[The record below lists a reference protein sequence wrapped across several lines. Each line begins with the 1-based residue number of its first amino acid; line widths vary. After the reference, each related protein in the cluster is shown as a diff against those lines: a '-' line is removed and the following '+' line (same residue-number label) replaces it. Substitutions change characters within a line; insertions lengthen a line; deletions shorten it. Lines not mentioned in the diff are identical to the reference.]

1 MIFWVLALTKTVFK
15 KTFFLILFIVLL
27 GNEAFCA
34 VKKSKKKT
42 KNTEQQTESQ
52 QEQKNQ
58 ENDEYIDINNDEVID
73 NQAIK
78 LPVQKRTF
86 FYKIDEQIVKEVEN
100 GSPES
105 LKNAMQLIKKS
116 YEEYEENEK
125 VLISIAVQI
134 MKIVWP
140 SQKISWEQPEINIEN
155 PYIGAINS
163 AKQGIFDSSTG
174 DVDFLSTILP
184 ALVLLSPVVTQT
196 NELNNSYNSVFE
208 SCQNSIQKAM
218 QFNQNS
224 VLAHY
229 LMGVLFQKQGNYEE
243 ALPYLKFAYDSSSKT
258 EEILLSYCD
267 VLYKSGN
274 LELAQKIAQEF
285 DSQDLNIQVLK
296 QKAYIAFELKDY
308 DNAELLVA
316 RVLQQN
322 PNDLDFLLFR
332 AKILVEKNDYIR
344 AVSLLD
350 VYARQNDTSLDYLIL
365 RSRIQ
370 LDWSKN
376 TTAATETIEKAL
388 QLYPDDIQVLMIAAK
403 ISSLTDSPVAGKYAD
418 QLTEKVLLKDPD
430 NIEAMIYSLNA
441 LIQRENWNE
450 SYKICQKII
459 GMNDYPVEIVG
470 KFVQICL
477 RLGKNEEAFNFAK
490 TQLTKYPD
498 DEIVLQA
505 YVFAYSKVGNRDA
518 VIKYIDSLM
527 VQATQKMKSYLFYV
541 RSFLQVSEDKTL
553 ADLRSSLSM
562 NPRNSNSLF
571 RLYEIYYDRQDYR
584 KAQYYLRQVVAIN
597 PNNNSLK
604 KLNEALTKMVP

>member
-1 MIFWVLALTKTVFK
+1 MTKNVLK
-15 KTFFLILFIVLL
+15 KLFFLILMIVLL
-27 GNEAFCA
+27 GSEVFCA
-34 VKKSKKKT
+34 SKKTKKKSKK
-42 KNTEQQTESQ
+42 TEQNAEVQ
-52 QEQKNQ
+52 QEQ
-58 ENDEYIDINNDEVID
+58 ENKENIELINEEIIDGQTV
-73 NQAIK
+73 K
-78 LPVQKRTF
+78 LPAQKRTF

-116 YEEYEENEK
+116 SEEYEENEK

-140 SQKISWEQPEINIEN
+140 SQKITWEQPVTDIEN

-163 AKQGIFDSSTG
+163 AKQGVFDSSTG

-184 ALVLLSPVVTQT
+184 ALVLLSPVIAQSKEINNT
-196 NELNNSYNSVFE
+196 NQEILENCRNA
-208 SCQNSIQKAM
+208 IQKAM
-218 QFNQNS
+218 ELNQNS

-229 LMGVLFQKQGNYEE
+229 LMGVLLQKQEKYNE
-243 ALPYLKFAYDSSSKT
+243 ALAFLKFAYDSSPKT
-258 EEILLSYCD
+258 EEILLCYSNL
-267 VLYKSGN
+267 LYKTGN
-274 LELAQKIAQEF
+274 LESAQKIADELDPQN
-285 DSQDLNIQVLK
+285 LNIQVLK

-308 DNAELLVA
+308 DSAELLVA

-365 RSRIQ
+365 RARIQ

-388 QLYPDDIQVLMIAAK
+388 QLYPEETQVLMIAAK
-403 ISSLTDSPVAGKYAD
+403 ISSITDSPVAGKYAD
-418 QLTEKVLLKDPD
+418 QLTEKVLQKEPD
-430 NIEAMIYSLNA
+430 NIEAMVYSLNA
-441 LIQRENWNE
+441 LIQRENWND
-450 SYKICQKII
+450 SYKICCKII
-459 GMNDYPVEIVG
+459 ETEKYPVEIVG

-477 RLGKNEEAFNFAK
+477 RLGKNNEAFDFAK
-490 TQLTKYPD
+490 SQLVKYPD
-498 DEIVLQA
+498 DETVLQA

-518 VIKYIDSLM
+518 VIKYIDSLLA
-527 VQATQKMKSYLFYV
+527 QANQKMKSYLFYV
-541 RSFLQVSEDKTL
+541 RSFLQVSEEKSL

-562 NPRNSNSLF
+562 NPRNSDSLF
-571 RLYEIYYDRQDYR
+571 RLYEIYFEKQDYR

>member
-1 MIFWVLALTKTVFK
+1 M
-15 KTFFLILFIVLL
+15 IVLL
-27 GNEAFCA
+27 GSEVFCA
-34 VKKSKKKT
+34 SKKTKKKSKK
-42 KNTEQQTESQ
+42 TEQKTEVQ
-52 QEQKNQ
+52 QEQ
-58 ENDEYIDINNDEVID
+58 ENKENIELINEEIIDG
-73 NQAIK
+73 QAVK
-78 LPVQKRTF
+78 LPAQKRTF

-116 YEEYEENEK
+116 SEEYEENEK

-140 SQKISWEQPEINIEN
+140 SQKITWEQPVTDIEN

-163 AKQGIFDSSTG
+163 AKQGVFDSSTG

-184 ALVLLSPVVTQT
+184 ALVLLSPVIAQSKEINNT
-196 NELNNSYNSVFE
+196 NQEILENCRNA
-208 SCQNSIQKAM
+208 IQKAM
-218 QFNQNS
+218 ELNQNS

-229 LMGVLFQKQGNYEE
+229 LMGVLLQKQEKYNE
-243 ALPYLKFAYDSSSKT
+243 ALAFLKFAYDSSPKT
-258 EEILLSYCD
+258 EEILLCYSNL
-267 VLYKSGN
+267 LYKTGN
-274 LELAQKIAQEF
+274 LESAQKIADELDPQN
-285 DSQDLNIQVLK
+285 LNIQVLK

-308 DNAELLVA
+308 DSAELLVA

-332 AKILVEKNDYIR
+332 AKILVEKKDYIR

-365 RSRIQ
+365 RARIQ

-388 QLYPDDIQVLMIAAK
+388 QLYPEETQVLMIAAK
-403 ISSLTDSPVAGKYAD
+403 ISSITDSPVAGKYAD
-418 QLTEKVLLKDPD
+418 QLTEKVLQKEPN
-430 NIEAMIYSLNA
+430 NIEAMVYSLNA
-441 LIQRENWNE
+441 LIQRENWND
-450 SYKICQKII
+450 SYKICCKII
-459 GMNDYPVEIVG
+459 ETEKYPVEIVG

-477 RLGKNEEAFNFAK
+477 RLGKNNEAFDFAK
-490 TQLTKYPD
+490 SQLAKYPD
-498 DEIVLQA
+498 DETVLQA

-518 VIKYIDSLM
+518 VIKYIDSLLA
-527 VQATQKMKSYLFYV
+527 QANQKMKSFLFYV
-541 RSFLQVSEDKTL
+541 RSFLQVSEEKSL

-562 NPRNSNSLF
+562 NPRNSDSLF
-571 RLYEIYYDRQDYR
+571 RLYEIYFEKQDYR

>member
-1 MIFWVLALTKTVFK
+1 M
-15 KTFFLILFIVLL
+15 IVLL
-27 GNEAFCA
+27 GSEVFCA
-34 VKKSKKKT
+34 SKKTKKKSKK
-42 KNTEQQTESQ
+42 TEQNAEVQ
-52 QEQKNQ
+52 QEQ
-58 ENDEYIDINNDEVID
+58 ENKENIDLINEEIID
-73 NQAIK
+73 GQAVK
-78 LPVQKRTF
+78 LPAQKRTF

-116 YEEYEENEK
+116 SEEYEENEK

-140 SQKISWEQPEINIEN
+140 SQKITWEQPVTDIEN

-163 AKQGIFDSSTG
+163 AKQGVFDSSTG

-184 ALVLLSPVVTQT
+184 ALVLLSPVIAQSKEINNT
-196 NELNNSYNSVFE
+196 NQEILENCRNA
-208 SCQNSIQKAM
+208 IQKAM
-218 QFNQNS
+218 EVNQNS

-229 LMGVLFQKQGNYEE
+229 LMGVLLQKQEKYNE
-243 ALPYLKFAYDSSSKT
+243 ALAFLKFAYDSSPKT
-258 EEILLSYCD
+258 EEILLCYSNL
-267 VLYKSGN
+267 LYKTGN
-274 LELAQKIAQEF
+274 LESAQKIADELDPQN
-285 DSQDLNIQVLK
+285 LNIQVLK

-308 DNAELLVA
+308 DSAELLVA

-365 RSRIQ
+365 RARIQ

-388 QLYPDDIQVLMIAAK
+388 QLYPEETQVLMIAAK
-403 ISSLTDSPVAGKYAD
+403 ISSITDSPVAGKYAD
-418 QLTEKVLLKDPD
+418 QLTEKVLQKEPD
-430 NIEAMIYSLNA
+430 NIEAMVYSLNA
-441 LIQRENWNE
+441 LIQRENWND
-450 SYKICQKII
+450 SYKICCKII
-459 GMNDYPVEIVG
+459 ETEKYPVEIVG

-477 RLGKNEEAFNFAK
+477 RLGKNNEAFDFAK
-490 TQLTKYPD
+490 SQLAKYPD
-498 DEIVLQA
+498 DETVLQS

-518 VIKYIDSLM
+518 VIKYIDSLLT
-527 VQATQKMKSYLFYV
+527 QANQKMKSYLFYV
-541 RSFLQVSEDKTL
+541 RSFLQVSEEKSL

-562 NPRNSNSLF
+562 NPRNSDSLF
-571 RLYEIYYDRQDYR
+571 RLYEIYFEKQDYR

>member
-1 MIFWVLALTKTVFK
+1 M
-15 KTFFLILFIVLL
+15 IVLL
-27 GNEAFCA
+27 GNEVFCA
-34 VKKSKKKT
+34 SKKTKKKSKK
-42 KNTEQQTESQ
+42 TEQNVEVQ
-52 QEQKNQ
+52 QEQ
-58 ENDEYIDINNDEVID
+58 ENKENIELINEEIIDGQTV
-73 NQAIK
+73 K
-78 LPVQKRTF
+78 LPAQKRTF

-116 YEEYEENEK
+116 SEEYEENEK

-140 SQKISWEQPEINIEN
+140 SQKITWEQPVTDIEN

-163 AKQGIFDSSTG
+163 AKQGVFDSSTG

-184 ALVLLSPVVTQT
+184 ALVLLSPVIAQSKEINNT
-196 NELNNSYNSVFE
+196 NQEILENCRNA
-208 SCQNSIQKAM
+208 IQKAM
-218 QFNQNS
+218 ELNQNS

-229 LMGVLFQKQGNYEE
+229 LMGVLLQKQEKYNE
-243 ALPYLKFAYDSSSKT
+243 ALAFLKFAYDSSPKT
-258 EEILLSYCD
+258 EEILLCYSNL
-267 VLYKSGN
+267 LYKTGN
-274 LELAQKIAQEF
+274 LESAQKIADELDPQN
-285 DSQDLNIQVLK
+285 LNIQVLK

-308 DNAELLVA
+308 DSAELLVA

-332 AKILVEKNDYIR
+332 AKILVEKKDYIR

-365 RSRIQ
+365 RARIQ

-388 QLYPDDIQVLMIAAK
+388 QLYPEETQVLMIAAK
-403 ISSLTDSPVAGKYAD
+403 ISSITDSPVAGKYAD
-418 QLTEKVLLKDPD
+418 QLTEKVLQKEPD
-430 NIEAMIYSLNA
+430 NIEAMVYSLNA
-441 LIQRENWNE
+441 LIQRENWND
-450 SYKICQKII
+450 SYKICCKII
-459 GMNDYPVEIVG
+459 ETEKYPVEIVG

-477 RLGKNEEAFNFAK
+477 RLGKNNEAFDFAK
-490 TQLTKYPD
+490 SQLAKYPD
-498 DEIVLQA
+498 DETVLQA

-518 VIKYIDSLM
+518 VIKYIDSLLA
-527 VQATQKMKSYLFYV
+527 QANQKMKSYLFYV
-541 RSFLQVSEDKTL
+541 RSFLQVSEEKSL

-562 NPRNSNSLF
+562 NPRNSDSLF
-571 RLYEIYYDRQDYR
+571 RLYEIYFEKQDYR

>member
-1 MIFWVLALTKTVFK
+1 MLALTKTVFK

-140 SQKISWEQPEINIEN
+140 SQKISWKQPETNIEN

-196 NELNNSYNSVFE
+196 NELKNSYNSVFE

-418 QLTEKVLLKDPD
+418 QLTEKVLQKDPD

-459 GMNDYPVEIVG
+459 SMNNYPVEIVG

-562 NPRNSNSLF
+562 NPRNSDSLF
-571 RLYEIYYDRQDYR
+571 RLYEIYCDRQDYR

>member
-1 MIFWVLALTKTVFK
+1 M
-15 KTFFLILFIVLL
+15 IVLL
-27 GNEAFCA
+27 GSEVFCA
-34 VKKSKKKT
+34 SKKTKKKSKK
-42 KNTEQQTESQ
+42 TEQNAEVQ
-52 QEQKNQ
+52 QEQ
-58 ENDEYIDINNDEVID
+58 ENKENIELINEEIIDG
-73 NQAIK
+73 QAVK
-78 LPVQKRTF
+78 LPAQKRTF

-116 YEEYEENEK
+116 SEEYEENEK

-140 SQKISWEQPEINIEN
+140 SQKITWEQPVTDIEN

-163 AKQGIFDSSTG
+163 AKQGVFDSSTG

-184 ALVLLSPVVTQT
+184 ALVLLSPVIAQSKEINNT
-196 NELNNSYNSVFE
+196 NQEILENCRNA
-208 SCQNSIQKAM
+208 IQKAM
-218 QFNQNS
+218 ELNQNS

-229 LMGVLFQKQGNYEE
+229 LMGVLLQKQEKYNE
-243 ALPYLKFAYDSSSKT
+243 ALTFLKFAYDSSSKT
-258 EEILLSYCD
+258 EEILLCYSNL
-267 VLYKSGN
+267 LYKTGN
-274 LELAQKIAQEF
+274 LESAQKIADELDPQN
-285 DSQDLNIQVLK
+285 LNIQVLK

-308 DNAELLVA
+308 DSAELLVA

-332 AKILVEKNDYIR
+332 AKILVEKKDYIR

-365 RSRIQ
+365 RARIQ

-388 QLYPDDIQVLMIAAK
+388 QLYPEEIQVLMIAAK
-403 ISSLTDSPVAGKYAD
+403 ISSITDSPVAGKYAD
-418 QLTEKVLLKDPD
+418 QLTEKVLQKEPD
-430 NIEAMIYSLNA
+430 NIEAMVYSLNA
-441 LIQRENWNE
+441 LIQRENWND
-450 SYKICQKII
+450 SYKICCKII
-459 GMNDYPVEIVG
+459 ETEKYPVEIVG

-477 RLGKNEEAFNFAK
+477 RLGKNNEAFDFAK
-490 TQLTKYPD
+490 SQLVKYPD
-498 DEIVLQA
+498 DETVLQA

-518 VIKYIDSLM
+518 VIKYIDSLLA
-527 VQATQKMKSYLFYV
+527 QANQKMKSYLFYV
-541 RSFLQVSEDKTL
+541 RSFLQVSEEKSL

-562 NPRNSNSLF
+562 NPRNSDSLF
-571 RLYEIYYDRQDYR
+571 RLYEIYFEKQDYR

>member
-1 MIFWVLALTKTVFK
+1 M
-15 KTFFLILFIVLL
+15 IVLL
-27 GNEAFCA
+27 GNEVFCA
-34 VKKSKKKT
+34 SKKTKKKSKK
-42 KNTEQQTESQ
+42 TEQKTEVQ
-52 QEQKNQ
+52 QEQ
-58 ENDEYIDINNDEVID
+58 ENKENIDLINEEIID
-73 NQAIK
+73 GQAVK
-78 LPVQKRTF
+78 LPAQKRTF

-116 YEEYEENEK
+116 SEEYEENEK

-140 SQKISWEQPEINIEN
+140 SQKITWEQPVTDIEN

-163 AKQGIFDSSTG
+163 AKQGVFDSSTG

-184 ALVLLSPVVTQT
+184 ALVLLSPVIAQSKEINNT
-196 NELNNSYNSVFE
+196 NQEILENCRNA
-208 SCQNSIQKAM
+208 IQKAM
-218 QFNQNS
+218 EVNQNS

-229 LMGVLFQKQGNYEE
+229 LMGVLLQKQEKYNE
-243 ALPYLKFAYDSSSKT
+243 ALTFLKFAYDSSSKT
-258 EEILLSYCD
+258 EEILLCYSNL
-267 VLYKSGN
+267 LYKTGN
-274 LELAQKIAQEF
+274 LESAQKIADELDPQN
-285 DSQDLNIQVLK
+285 LNIQVLK

-308 DNAELLVA
+308 DSAELLVA

-365 RSRIQ
+365 RARIQ

-388 QLYPDDIQVLMIAAK
+388 QLYPEETQVLMIAAK
-403 ISSLTDSPVAGKYAD
+403 ISSITDSPVAGKYAD
-418 QLTEKVLLKDPD
+418 QLTEKVLQKEPD
-430 NIEAMIYSLNA
+430 NIEAMVYSLNA
-441 LIQRENWNE
+441 LIQRENWND
-450 SYKICQKII
+450 SYKICCKII
-459 GMNDYPVEIVG
+459 ETEKYPVEIVG

-477 RLGKNEEAFNFAK
+477 RLGKNNEAFDFAK
-490 TQLTKYPD
+490 SQLVKYPD
-498 DEIVLQA
+498 DETVLQA

-518 VIKYIDSLM
+518 VIKYIDSLLA
-527 VQATQKMKSYLFYV
+527 QANQKMKSYLFYV
-541 RSFLQVSEDKTL
+541 RSFLQVSEEKSL

-562 NPRNSNSLF
+562 NPRNSDSLF
-571 RLYEIYYDRQDYR
+571 RLYEIYFEKQDYR

>member
-1 MIFWVLALTKTVFK
+1 M
-15 KTFFLILFIVLL
+15 IVLL
-27 GNEAFCA
+27 GSEVFCA
-34 VKKSKKKT
+34 SKKTKKKSKK
-42 KNTEQQTESQ
+42 TEQKTEVQ
-52 QEQKNQ
+52 QEQ
-58 ENDEYIDINNDEVID
+58 ENKENIELINEEIIDG
-73 NQAIK
+73 QAVK
-78 LPVQKRTF
+78 LPAQKRTF

-116 YEEYEENEK
+116 SEEYEENEK

-140 SQKISWEQPEINIEN
+140 SQKITWEQPVTDIEN

-163 AKQGIFDSSTG
+163 AKQGVFDSSTG

-184 ALVLLSPVVTQT
+184 ALVLLSPVIAQSKEINNT
-196 NELNNSYNSVFE
+196 NQEILENCRNA
-208 SCQNSIQKAM
+208 IQKAM
-218 QFNQNS
+218 ELNQNS

-229 LMGVLFQKQGNYEE
+229 LMGVLLQKQEKYNE
-243 ALPYLKFAYDSSSKT
+243 ALAFLKFAYDSSSKT
-258 EEILLSYCD
+258 EEILLCYSNL
-267 VLYKSGN
+267 LYKTGN
-274 LELAQKIAQEF
+274 LESAQKIADELDPQN
-285 DSQDLNIQVLK
+285 LNIQVLK

-308 DNAELLVA
+308 DSAELLVA

-332 AKILVEKNDYIR
+332 AKILVEKKDYIR

-350 VYARQNDTSLDYLIL
+350 VYARQNDKSLDYLIL
-365 RSRIQ
+365 RAKIQ

-388 QLYPDDIQVLMIAAK
+388 QLYPEETQVLMIAAK
-403 ISSLTDSPVAGKYAD
+403 ISSITDSPVAGKYAD
-418 QLTEKVLLKDPD
+418 QLTEKVLQKEPD
-430 NIEAMIYSLNA
+430 NIEAMVYSLNA
-441 LIQRENWNE
+441 LIQRENWND
-450 SYKICQKII
+450 SYKICCKII
-459 GMNDYPVEIVG
+459 ETEKYPVEIVG

-477 RLGKNEEAFNFAK
+477 RLGKNNEAFDFAK
-490 TQLTKYPD
+490 SQLVKYPD
-498 DEIVLQA
+498 DETVLQA

-518 VIKYIDSLM
+518 VIKYIDSLLA
-527 VQATQKMKSYLFYV
+527 QANQKMKSYLFYV
-541 RSFLQVSEDKTL
+541 RSFLQVSEEKSL

-562 NPRNSNSLF
+562 NPRNSDSLF
-571 RLYEIYYDRQDYR
+571 RLYEIYFEKQDYR

>member
-1 MIFWVLALTKTVFK
+1 M
-15 KTFFLILFIVLL
+15 IVLL
-27 GNEAFCA
+27 GSEVFCA
-34 VKKSKKKT
+34 SKKTKKKSKK
-42 KNTEQQTESQ
+42 TEQKTEVQ
-52 QEQKNQ
+52 QEQ
-58 ENDEYIDINNDEVID
+58 ENKENIDLINEEIID
-73 NQAIK
+73 GQAVK
-78 LPVQKRTF
+78 LPAQKRTF

-116 YEEYEENEK
+116 SEDYEENEK

-134 MKIVWP
+134 IKIVWP
-140 SQKISWEQPEINIEN
+140 SQKITWEQPVTDIEN

-163 AKQGIFDSSTG
+163 AKQGVFDSSTG

-184 ALVLLSPVVTQT
+184 ALVLLSPVIAQSKEINNT
-196 NELNNSYNSVFE
+196 NQEILENCRNA
-208 SCQNSIQKAM
+208 IQKAM
-218 QFNQNS
+218 ELNQNS

-229 LMGVLFQKQGNYEE
+229 LMGVLLQKQEKYNE
-243 ALPYLKFAYDSSSKT
+243 ALAFLKFAYDSSSKT
-258 EEILLSYCD
+258 EEILLCYSNL
-267 VLYKSGN
+267 LYKTGN
-274 LELAQKIAQEF
+274 LESAQKIADELDPQN
-285 DSQDLNIQVLK
+285 LNIQVLK

-308 DNAELLVA
+308 DSAELLVA

-332 AKILVEKNDYIR
+332 AKILVEKKDYIR

-365 RSRIQ
+365 RARIQ

-388 QLYPDDIQVLMIAAK
+388 QLYPEETQVLMIAAK
-403 ISSLTDSPVAGKYAD
+403 ISSITDSPVAGKYAD
-418 QLTEKVLLKDPD
+418 QLTEKVLQKEPD
-430 NIEAMIYSLNA
+430 NIEAMVYSLNA
-441 LIQRENWNE
+441 LIQRENWND
-450 SYKICQKII
+450 SYKICCKII
-459 GMNDYPVEIVG
+459 ETEKYPVEIVG

-477 RLGKNEEAFNFAK
+477 RLGKNNEAFDFAK
-490 TQLTKYPD
+490 SQLVKYPD
-498 DEIVLQA
+498 DETVLQA

-518 VIKYIDSLM
+518 VIKYIDSLLA
-527 VQATQKMKSYLFYV
+527 QANQKMKSYLFYV
-541 RSFLQVSEDKTL
+541 RSFLQVSEEKSL

-562 NPRNSNSLF
+562 NPRNSDSLF
-571 RLYEIYYDRQDYR
+571 RLYEIYFEKQDYR

>member
-1 MIFWVLALTKTVFK
+1 M
-15 KTFFLILFIVLL
+15 IVLL
-27 GNEAFCA
+27 GNEVFCA
-34 VKKSKKKT
+34 SKKTKKKSKK
-42 KNTEQQTESQ
+42 TEQNAEVQ
-52 QEQKNQ
+52 QEQ
-58 ENDEYIDINNDEVID
+58 ENKENIELINEEIIDG
-73 NQAIK
+73 QAVK
-78 LPVQKRTF
+78 LPAQKRTF

-116 YEEYEENEK
+116 SEEYEENEK

-140 SQKISWEQPEINIEN
+140 SQKITWEQPVTDIEN

-163 AKQGIFDSSTG
+163 AKQGVFDSSTG

-184 ALVLLSPVVTQT
+184 ALVLLSPVIAQSKEINNT
-196 NELNNSYNSVFE
+196 NQEILENCRNA
-208 SCQNSIQKAM
+208 IQKAM
-218 QFNQNS
+218 ELNQNS

-229 LMGVLFQKQGNYEE
+229 LMGVLLQKQEKYNE
-243 ALPYLKFAYDSSSKT
+243 ALAFLKFAYDSSPKT
-258 EEILLSYCD
+258 EEILLCYSNL
-267 VLYKSGN
+267 LYKTGN
-274 LELAQKIAQEF
+274 LESAQKIADELDPQN
-285 DSQDLNIQVLK
+285 LNIQVLK

-308 DNAELLVA
+308 DSAELLVA

-365 RSRIQ
+365 RARIQ

-388 QLYPDDIQVLMIAAK
+388 QLYPEETQVLMIAAK
-403 ISSLTDSPVAGKYAD
+403 ISSITDSPVAGKYAD
-418 QLTEKVLLKDPD
+418 QLTEKVLQKEPD
-430 NIEAMIYSLNA
+430 NIEAMVYSLNA
-441 LIQRENWNE
+441 LIQRENWND
-450 SYKICQKII
+450 SYKICCKII
-459 GMNDYPVEIVG
+459 ETEKYPVEIVG

-477 RLGKNEEAFNFAK
+477 RLGKNNEAFDFAK
-490 TQLTKYPD
+490 SQLVKYPD
-498 DEIVLQA
+498 DETVLQA

-518 VIKYIDSLM
+518 VIKYIDSLLA
-527 VQATQKMKSYLFYV
+527 QANQKMKSYLFYV
-541 RSFLQVSEDKTL
+541 RSFLQVSEEKSL

-562 NPRNSNSLF
+562 NPRNSDSLF
-571 RLYEIYYDRQDYR
+571 RLYEIYFEKQDYR

>member
-1 MIFWVLALTKTVFK
+1 M
-15 KTFFLILFIVLL
+15 IVLL
-27 GNEAFCA
+27 GSEVFCA
-34 VKKSKKKT
+34 SKKTKKKSKK
-42 KNTEQQTESQ
+42 TEQKTEVQ
-52 QEQKNQ
+52 QEQ
-58 ENDEYIDINNDEVID
+58 ENKENIELINEEIIDG
-73 NQAIK
+73 QAVK
-78 LPVQKRTF
+78 LPAQKRTF

-116 YEEYEENEK
+116 SEEYEENEK

-140 SQKISWEQPEINIEN
+140 SQKITWEQPVTDIEN

-163 AKQGIFDSSTG
+163 AKQGVFDSSTG

-184 ALVLLSPVVTQT
+184 ALVLLSPVIAQSKEINNT
-196 NELNNSYNSVFE
+196 NQEILENCRNA
-208 SCQNSIQKAM
+208 IQKAM
-218 QFNQNS
+218 EVNQNS

-229 LMGVLFQKQGNYEE
+229 LMGVLLQKQEKYNE
-243 ALPYLKFAYDSSSKT
+243 ALAFLKFAYDSSPKT
-258 EEILLSYCD
+258 EEILLCYSNL
-267 VLYKSGN
+267 LYKTGN
-274 LELAQKIAQEF
+274 LESAQKIADELDPQN
-285 DSQDLNIQVLK
+285 LNIQVLK

-308 DNAELLVA
+308 DSAELLVA

-365 RSRIQ
+365 RARIQ

-388 QLYPDDIQVLMIAAK
+388 QLYPEETQVLMIAAK
-403 ISSLTDSPVAGKYAD
+403 ISSITDSPVAGKYAD
-418 QLTEKVLLKDPD
+418 QLTEKVLQKEPD
-430 NIEAMIYSLNA
+430 NIEAMVYSLNA
-441 LIQRENWNE
+441 LIQRENWND
-450 SYKICQKII
+450 SYKICCKII
-459 GMNDYPVEIVG
+459 ETEKYPVEIVG

-477 RLGKNEEAFNFAK
+477 RLGKNNEAFDFAK
-490 TQLTKYPD
+490 SQLVKYPD
-498 DEIVLQA
+498 DETVLQA

-518 VIKYIDSLM
+518 VIKYIDSLLA
-527 VQATQKMKSYLFYV
+527 QANQKMKSYLFYV
-541 RSFLQVSEDKTL
+541 RSFLQVSEEKSL

-562 NPRNSNSLF
+562 NPRNSDSLF
-571 RLYEIYYDRQDYR
+571 RLYEIYFEKQDYR

>member
-1 MIFWVLALTKTVFK
+1 M
-15 KTFFLILFIVLL
+15 IVLL
-27 GNEAFCA
+27 GSEVFCA
-34 VKKSKKKT
+34 SKKTKKKSKK
-42 KNTEQQTESQ
+42 TEQNAEVQ
-52 QEQKNQ
+52 QEQ
-58 ENDEYIDINNDEVID
+58 ENKENIDLINEEIID
-73 NQAIK
+73 GQAVK
-78 LPVQKRTF
+78 LPAQKRTF

-116 YEEYEENEK
+116 SEDYEENEK

-140 SQKISWEQPEINIEN
+140 SQKITWEQPVTDIEN

-163 AKQGIFDSSTG
+163 AKQGVFDSSTG

-184 ALVLLSPVVTQT
+184 ALVLLSPVIAQSKEINNT
-196 NELNNSYNSVFE
+196 NQEILENCRNA
-208 SCQNSIQKAM
+208 IQKAM
-218 QFNQNS
+218 ELNQNS

-229 LMGVLFQKQGNYEE
+229 LMGVLLQKQEKYNE
-243 ALPYLKFAYDSSSKT
+243 ALTFLKFAYDSSSKT
-258 EEILLSYCD
+258 EEILLCYSNL
-267 VLYKSGN
+267 LYKTGN
-274 LELAQKIAQEF
+274 LESAQKIADELDPQN
-285 DSQDLNIQVLK
+285 LNIQVLK

-308 DNAELLVA
+308 DSAELLVA

-365 RSRIQ
+365 RARIQ

-388 QLYPDDIQVLMIAAK
+388 QLYPEETQVLMIAAK
-403 ISSLTDSPVAGKYAD
+403 ISSITDSPVAGKYAD
-418 QLTEKVLLKDPD
+418 QLTEKVLQKEPD
-430 NIEAMIYSLNA
+430 NIEAMVYSLNA
-441 LIQRENWNE
+441 LIQRENWND
-450 SYKICQKII
+450 SYKICCKII
-459 GMNDYPVEIVG
+459 ETEKYPVEIVG

-477 RLGKNEEAFNFAK
+477 RLGKNNEAFDFAK
-490 TQLTKYPD
+490 SQLVKYPD
-498 DEIVLQA
+498 DETVLQA

-518 VIKYIDSLM
+518 VIKYIDSLLA
-527 VQATQKMKSYLFYV
+527 QANQKMKSYLFYV
-541 RSFLQVSEDKTL
+541 RSFLQVSEEKSL

-562 NPRNSNSLF
+562 NPRNSDSLF
-571 RLYEIYYDRQDYR
+571 RLYEIYFEKQDYR

>member
-1 MIFWVLALTKTVFK
+1 MLALTKTVFK

-42 KNTEQQTESQ
+42 KNTEQQTEAQ

-58 ENDEYIDINNDEVID
+58 ENDEYIYINNDEVID

-140 SQKISWEQPEINIEN
+140 SQKISWEQPETNIEN

-196 NELNNSYNSVFE
+196 NELKNSYNSVFE

-418 QLTEKVLLKDPD
+418 QLTEKVLQKDPD

-459 GMNDYPVEIVG
+459 GMNNYPVEIVG

-562 NPRNSNSLF
+562 NPRNSDSLF

-604 KLNEALTKMVP
+604 KVNEALTKMVP

>member
-1 MIFWVLALTKTVFK
+1 M
-15 KTFFLILFIVLL
+15 IVLL
-27 GNEAFCA
+27 GSEVFCA
-34 VKKSKKKT
+34 SKKTKKKSKK
-42 KNTEQQTESQ
+42 TEQKTEVQ
-52 QEQKNQ
+52 QEQ
-58 ENDEYIDINNDEVID
+58 ENKENIELINEEIIDGQTV
-73 NQAIK
+73 K
-78 LPVQKRTF
+78 LPAQKRTF

-116 YEEYEENEK
+116 SEEYEENEK

-140 SQKISWEQPEINIEN
+140 SQKITWEQPVTDIEN

-163 AKQGIFDSSTG
+163 AKQGVFDSSTG

-184 ALVLLSPVVTQT
+184 ALVLLSPVIAQSKEINNT
-196 NELNNSYNSVFE
+196 NQEILENCRNA
-208 SCQNSIQKAM
+208 IQKAM
-218 QFNQNS
+218 ELNQNS

-229 LMGVLFQKQGNYEE
+229 LMGVLLQKQEKYNE
-243 ALPYLKFAYDSSSKT
+243 ALAFLKFAYDSSPKT
-258 EEILLSYCD
+258 EEILLCYSNL
-267 VLYKSGN
+267 LYKTGN
-274 LELAQKIAQEF
+274 LESAQKIADELDPQN
-285 DSQDLNIQVLK
+285 LNIQVLK

-308 DNAELLVA
+308 DSAELLVA

-365 RSRIQ
+365 RARIQ

-388 QLYPDDIQVLMIAAK
+388 QLYPEETQVLMIAAK
-403 ISSLTDSPVAGKYAD
+403 ISSITDSPVAGKYAD
-418 QLTEKVLLKDPD
+418 QLTEKVLQKEPD
-430 NIEAMIYSLNA
+430 NIEAMVYSLNA
-441 LIQRENWNE
+441 LIQRENWND
-450 SYKICQKII
+450 SYKICCKII
-459 GMNDYPVEIVG
+459 ETEKYPVEIVG

-477 RLGKNEEAFNFAK
+477 RLGKNNEAFDFAK
-490 TQLTKYPD
+490 SQLVKYPD
-498 DEIVLQA
+498 DETVLQA

-518 VIKYIDSLM
+518 VIKYIDSLLA
-527 VQATQKMKSYLFYV
+527 QANQKMKSYLFYV
-541 RSFLQVSEDKTL
+541 RSFLQVSEEKSL

-562 NPRNSNSLF
+562 NPRNSDSLF
-571 RLYEIYYDRQDYR
+571 RLYEIYFEKQDYR

>member
-1 MIFWVLALTKTVFK
+1 M
-15 KTFFLILFIVLL
+15 IVLL
-27 GNEAFCA
+27 GNEVFCA
-34 VKKSKKKT
+34 SKKTKKKSKK
-42 KNTEQQTESQ
+42 TEQNAEVQ
-52 QEQKNQ
+52 QEQ
-58 ENDEYIDINNDEVID
+58 ENKENIDLINEEIID
-73 NQAIK
+73 GQAVK
-78 LPVQKRTF
+78 LPAQKRTF

-116 YEEYEENEK
+116 SEEYEENEK

-140 SQKISWEQPEINIEN
+140 SQKITWEQPVTDIEN

-163 AKQGIFDSSTG
+163 AKQGVFDSSTG

-184 ALVLLSPVVTQT
+184 ALVLLSPVIAQSKEINNT
-196 NELNNSYNSVFE
+196 NQEILENCRNA
-208 SCQNSIQKAM
+208 IQKAM
-218 QFNQNS
+218 ELNQNS

-229 LMGVLFQKQGNYEE
+229 LMGVLLQKQEKYNE
-243 ALPYLKFAYDSSSKT
+243 ALAFLKFAYDSSPKT
-258 EEILLSYCD
+258 EEILLCYSNL
-267 VLYKSGN
+267 LYKTGN
-274 LELAQKIAQEF
+274 LESAQKIADELDPQN
-285 DSQDLNIQVLK
+285 LNIQVLK

-308 DNAELLVA
+308 DSAELLVA

-365 RSRIQ
+365 RARIQ

-388 QLYPDDIQVLMIAAK
+388 QLYPEETQVLMIAAK
-403 ISSLTDSPVAGKYAD
+403 ISSITDSPVAGKYAD
-418 QLTEKVLLKDPD
+418 QLTEKVLQKEPD
-430 NIEAMIYSLNA
+430 NIEAMVYSLNA
-441 LIQRENWNE
+441 LIQRENWND
-450 SYKICQKII
+450 SYKICCKII
-459 GMNDYPVEIVG
+459 ETEKYPVEIVG

-477 RLGKNEEAFNFAK
+477 RLGKNNEAFDFAK
-490 TQLTKYPD
+490 SQLVKYPD
-498 DEIVLQA
+498 DETVLQA

-518 VIKYIDSLM
+518 VIKYIDSLLA
-527 VQATQKMKSYLFYV
+527 QANQKMKSYLFYV
-541 RSFLQVSEDKTL
+541 RSFLQVSEEKSL

-562 NPRNSNSLF
+562 NPRNSDSLF
-571 RLYEIYYDRQDYR
+571 RLYEIYFEKQDYR

>member
-1 MIFWVLALTKTVFK
+1 M
-15 KTFFLILFIVLL
+15 IVLL
-27 GNEAFCA
+27 GNEVFCA
-34 VKKSKKKT
+34 SKKTKKKSKK
-42 KNTEQQTESQ
+42 TEQNAEVQ
-52 QEQKNQ
+52 QEQ
-58 ENDEYIDINNDEVID
+58 ENKENIELINEEIIDG
-73 NQAIK
+73 QAVK
-78 LPVQKRTF
+78 LPAQKRTF

-116 YEEYEENEK
+116 SEEYEENEK

-140 SQKISWEQPEINIEN
+140 SQKITWEQPVTDIEN

-163 AKQGIFDSSTG
+163 AKQGVFDSSTG

-184 ALVLLSPVVTQT
+184 ALVLLSPVIAQSKEINNT
-196 NELNNSYNSVFE
+196 NQEILENCRNA
-208 SCQNSIQKAM
+208 IQKAM
-218 QFNQNS
+218 EVNQNS

-229 LMGVLFQKQGNYEE
+229 LMGVLLQKQEKYNE
-243 ALPYLKFAYDSSSKT
+243 ALAFLKFAYDSSPKT
-258 EEILLSYCD
+258 EEILLCYSNL
-267 VLYKSGN
+267 LYKTGN
-274 LELAQKIAQEF
+274 LESAQKIADELDPQN
-285 DSQDLNIQVLK
+285 LNIQVLK

-308 DNAELLVA
+308 DSAELLVA

-365 RSRIQ
+365 RARIQ

-388 QLYPDDIQVLMIAAK
+388 QLYPEETQVLMIAAK
-403 ISSLTDSPVAGKYAD
+403 ISSITDSPVAGKYAD
-418 QLTEKVLLKDPD
+418 QLTEKVLQKEPD
-430 NIEAMIYSLNA
+430 NIEAMVYSLNA
-441 LIQRENWNE
+441 LIQRENWND
-450 SYKICQKII
+450 SYKICCKII
-459 GMNDYPVEIVG
+459 ETEKYPVEIVG

-477 RLGKNEEAFNFAK
+477 RLGKNNEAFDFAK
-490 TQLTKYPD
+490 SQLVKYPD
-498 DEIVLQA
+498 DETVLQA

-518 VIKYIDSLM
+518 VIKYIDSLLA
-527 VQATQKMKSYLFYV
+527 QANQKMKSYLFYV
-541 RSFLQVSEDKTL
+541 RSFLQVSEEKSL

-562 NPRNSNSLF
+562 NPRNSDSLF
-571 RLYEIYYDRQDYR
+571 RLYEIYFEKQDYR

>member
-1 MIFWVLALTKTVFK
+1 M
-15 KTFFLILFIVLL
+15 IVLL
-27 GNEAFCA
+27 GSEVFCA
-34 VKKSKKKT
+34 SKKTKKKSKK
-42 KNTEQQTESQ
+42 TEQKTEVQ
-52 QEQKNQ
+52 QEQ
-58 ENDEYIDINNDEVID
+58 ENKENIDLINEEIID
-73 NQAIK
+73 GQAVK
-78 LPVQKRTF
+78 LPAQKRTF

-116 YEEYEENEK
+116 SEDYEENEK

-140 SQKISWEQPEINIEN
+140 SQKITWEQPVTNIKN

-163 AKQGIFDSSTG
+163 AKQGVFDSSTG

-184 ALVLLSPVVTQT
+184 ALVLLSPVIAQSKEINNT
-196 NELNNSYNSVFE
+196 NQEILENCRNA
-208 SCQNSIQKAM
+208 IQKAM
-218 QFNQNS
+218 EVNQNS

-229 LMGVLFQKQGNYEE
+229 LMGVLLQKQEKYNE
-243 ALPYLKFAYDSSSKT
+243 ALAFLKFAYNSSPKT
-258 EEILLSYCD
+258 EEILLCYSNL
-267 VLYKSGN
+267 LYKTGN
-274 LELAQKIAQEF
+274 LESAQKIADELDPQN
-285 DSQDLNIQVLK
+285 LNIQVLK

-308 DNAELLVA
+308 DSAELLVA

-365 RSRIQ
+365 RARIQ

-388 QLYPDDIQVLMIAAK
+388 QLYPEETQVLMIAAK
-403 ISSLTDSPVAGKYAD
+403 ISSITDSPVAGKYAD
-418 QLTEKVLLKDPD
+418 QLTEKVLQKEPD
-430 NIEAMIYSLNA
+430 NIEAMVYSLNA
-441 LIQRENWNE
+441 LIQRENWND
-450 SYKICQKII
+450 SYKICCKII
-459 GMNDYPVEIVG
+459 ETEKYPVEIVG

-477 RLGKNEEAFNFAK
+477 RLGKNNEAFDFAK
-490 TQLTKYPD
+490 SQLVKYPD
-498 DEIVLQA
+498 DETVLQA

-518 VIKYIDSLM
+518 VIKYIDSLLA
-527 VQATQKMKSYLFYV
+527 QANQKMKSYLFYV
-541 RSFLQVSEDKTL
+541 RSFLQVSEEKSL

-562 NPRNSNSLF
+562 NPRNSDSLF
-571 RLYEIYYDRQDYR
+571 RLYEIYFEKQDYR

>member
-1 MIFWVLALTKTVFK
+1 M
-15 KTFFLILFIVLL
+15 IVLL
-27 GNEAFCA
+27 GSEVFCA
-34 VKKSKKKT
+34 SKKTKKKSKK
-42 KNTEQQTESQ
+42 TEQNAEVQ
-52 QEQKNQ
+52 QEQ
-58 ENDEYIDINNDEVID
+58 ENKENIDLINEEIID
-73 NQAIK
+73 GQAVK
-78 LPVQKRTF
+78 LPAQKRTF

-116 YEEYEENEK
+116 SEEYEENEK

-140 SQKISWEQPEINIEN
+140 SQKITWEQPVTDIEN

-163 AKQGIFDSSTG
+163 AKQGVFDSSTG

-184 ALVLLSPVVTQT
+184 ALVLLSPVIAQSKEINNT
-196 NELNNSYNSVFE
+196 NQEILENCWNA
-208 SCQNSIQKAM
+208 IQKAM
-218 QFNQNS
+218 ELNQNS

-229 LMGVLFQKQGNYEE
+229 LMGVLLQKQEKYNE
-243 ALPYLKFAYDSSSKT
+243 ALAFLKFAYDSSPKT
-258 EEILLSYCD
+258 EEILLCYSNL
-267 VLYKSGN
+267 LYKTGN
-274 LELAQKIAQEF
+274 LESAQKIADELDPQN
-285 DSQDLNIQVLK
+285 LNIQVLK

-308 DNAELLVA
+308 DSAELLVA

-365 RSRIQ
+365 RARIQ

-388 QLYPDDIQVLMIAAK
+388 QLYPEETQVLMIAAK
-403 ISSLTDSPVAGKYAD
+403 ISSITDSPVAGKYAD
-418 QLTEKVLLKDPD
+418 QLTEKVLQKEPD
-430 NIEAMIYSLNA
+430 NIEAMVYSLNA
-441 LIQRENWNE
+441 LIQRENWND
-450 SYKICQKII
+450 SYKICCKII
-459 GMNDYPVEIVG
+459 ETEKYPVEIVG

-477 RLGKNEEAFNFAK
+477 RLGKNNEAFDFAK
-490 TQLTKYPD
+490 SQLVKYPD
-498 DEIVLQA
+498 DETVLQA

-518 VIKYIDSLM
+518 VIKYIDSLLA
-527 VQATQKMKSYLFYV
+527 QANQKMKSYLFYV
-541 RSFLQVSEDKTL
+541 RSFLQVSEEKSL

-562 NPRNSNSLF
+562 NPRNSDSLF
-571 RLYEIYYDRQDYR
+571 RLYEIYFEKQDYR

>member
-1 MIFWVLALTKTVFK
+1 M
-15 KTFFLILFIVLL
+15 IVLL
-27 GNEAFCA
+27 GSEVFCA
-34 VKKSKKKT
+34 SKKTKKKSKK
-42 KNTEQQTESQ
+42 TEQKTEVQ
-52 QEQKNQ
+52 QEQ
-58 ENDEYIDINNDEVID
+58 ENKENIDLINEEIID
-73 NQAIK
+73 GQAVK
-78 LPVQKRTF
+78 LPAQKRTF

-116 YEEYEENEK
+116 SEDYEENEK

-140 SQKISWEQPEINIEN
+140 SQKITWEQPVTDIEN

-163 AKQGIFDSSTG
+163 AKQGVFDSSTG

-184 ALVLLSPVVTQT
+184 ALVLLSPVIAQSKEINNT
-196 NELNNSYNSVFE
+196 NQEILENCRNA
-208 SCQNSIQKAM
+208 IQKAM
-218 QFNQNS
+218 ELNQNS

-229 LMGVLFQKQGNYEE
+229 LMGVLLQKQEKYNE
-243 ALPYLKFAYDSSSKT
+243 ALTFLKFAYDSSSKT
-258 EEILLSYCD
+258 EEILLCYSNL
-267 VLYKSGN
+267 LYKTGN
-274 LELAQKIAQEF
+274 LESAQKIADELDPQN
-285 DSQDLNIQVLK
+285 LNIQVLK

-308 DNAELLVA
+308 DSAELLVA

-332 AKILVEKNDYIR
+332 AKILVEKKDYIR

-365 RSRIQ
+365 RARIQ

-388 QLYPDDIQVLMIAAK
+388 QLYPEETQVLMIAAK
-403 ISSLTDSPVAGKYAD
+403 ISSITDSPVAGKYAD
-418 QLTEKVLLKDPD
+418 QLTEKVLQKEPD
-430 NIEAMIYSLNA
+430 NIEAMVYSLNA
-441 LIQRENWNE
+441 LIQRENWND
-450 SYKICQKII
+450 SYKIGCKII
-459 GMNDYPVEIVG
+459 ETEKYPVEIVG

-477 RLGKNEEAFNFAK
+477 RLGKNNEAFDFAK
-490 TQLTKYPD
+490 SQLAKYPD
-498 DEIVLQA
+498 DETVLQA

-518 VIKYIDSLM
+518 VIKYIDSLLA
-527 VQATQKMKSYLFYV
+527 QANQKMKSYLFYV
-541 RSFLQVSEDKTL
+541 RSFLQVSEEKSL

-562 NPRNSNSLF
+562 NPRNSDSLF
-571 RLYEIYYDRQDYR
+571 RLYEIYFEKQDYR

>member
-1 MIFWVLALTKTVFK
+1 M
-15 KTFFLILFIVLL
+15 IVLL
-27 GNEAFCA
+27 GSEVFCA
-34 VKKSKKKT
+34 SKKTKKKSKK
-42 KNTEQQTESQ
+42 TEQKTEVQ
-52 QEQKNQ
+52 QEQ
-58 ENDEYIDINNDEVID
+58 ENKENIDLINEEIID
-73 NQAIK
+73 GQAVK
-78 LPVQKRTF
+78 LPAQKRTF

-116 YEEYEENEK
+116 SEEYEENEK

-140 SQKISWEQPEINIEN
+140 SQKITWEQPVTDIEN

-163 AKQGIFDSSTG
+163 AKQGVFDSSTG

-184 ALVLLSPVVTQT
+184 ALVLLSPVIAQSKEINNT
-196 NELNNSYNSVFE
+196 NQEILENCRNA
-208 SCQNSIQKAM
+208 IQKAM
-218 QFNQNS
+218 ELNQNS

-229 LMGVLFQKQGNYEE
+229 LMGVLLQKQEKYNE
-243 ALPYLKFAYDSSSKT
+243 ALAFLKFAYDSSSKT
-258 EEILLSYCD
+258 EEILLCYSNL
-267 VLYKSGN
+267 LYKTGN
-274 LELAQKIAQEF
+274 LESAQKIADELDPQN
-285 DSQDLNIQVLK
+285 LNIQVLK

-308 DNAELLVA
+308 DSAELLVA

-332 AKILVEKNDYIR
+332 AKILVEKKDYIR

-365 RSRIQ
+365 RARIQ

-388 QLYPDDIQVLMIAAK
+388 QLYPEETQVLMIAAK
-403 ISSLTDSPVAGKYAD
+403 ISSITDSPVAGKYAD
-418 QLTEKVLLKDPD
+418 QLTEKVLQKEPD
-430 NIEAMIYSLNA
+430 NIEAMVYSLNA
-441 LIQRENWNE
+441 LIQRENWND
-450 SYKICQKII
+450 SYKICCKII
-459 GMNDYPVEIVG
+459 ETEKYPVEIVG

-477 RLGKNEEAFNFAK
+477 RLGKNNEAFDFAK
-490 TQLTKYPD
+490 SQLVKYPD
-498 DEIVLQA
+498 DETVLQA

-518 VIKYIDSLM
+518 VIKYIDSLLA
-527 VQATQKMKSYLFYV
+527 QANQKMKSYLFYV
-541 RSFLQVSEDKTL
+541 RSFLQVSEEKSL

-562 NPRNSNSLF
+562 NPRNSDSLF
-571 RLYEIYYDRQDYR
+571 RLYEIYFEKQDYR

>member
-1 MIFWVLALTKTVFK
+1 M
-15 KTFFLILFIVLL
+15 IVLL
-27 GNEAFCA
+27 GSEVFCA
-34 VKKSKKKT
+34 SKKTKKKSKK
-42 KNTEQQTESQ
+42 TEQKTEVQ
-52 QEQKNQ
+52 QEQ
-58 ENDEYIDINNDEVID
+58 ENKENIELINEEIIDG
-73 NQAIK
+73 QAVK
-78 LPVQKRTF
+78 LPAQKRTF

-116 YEEYEENEK
+116 SEEYEENEK

-140 SQKISWEQPEINIEN
+140 SQKITLEQPVTDIEN

-163 AKQGIFDSSTG
+163 AKQGVFDSSTG

-184 ALVLLSPVVTQT
+184 ALVLLSPVIAQSKEINNT
-196 NELNNSYNSVFE
+196 NQEILENCRNA
-208 SCQNSIQKAM
+208 IQKAM
-218 QFNQNS
+218 ELNQNS

-229 LMGVLFQKQGNYEE
+229 LMGVLLQKQEKYNE
-243 ALPYLKFAYDSSSKT
+243 ALTFLKFAYDSSSKT
-258 EEILLSYCD
+258 EEILLCYSNL
-267 VLYKSGN
+267 LYKTGN
-274 LELAQKIAQEF
+274 LESAQKIADELDPQN
-285 DSQDLNIQVLK
+285 LNIQVLK

-308 DNAELLVA
+308 DSAELLVA

-365 RSRIQ
+365 RARIQ

-388 QLYPDDIQVLMIAAK
+388 QLYPEETQVLMIAAK
-403 ISSLTDSPVAGKYAD
+403 ISSITDSPVAGKYAD
-418 QLTEKVLLKDPD
+418 QLTEKVLQKEPD
-430 NIEAMIYSLNA
+430 NIEAMVYSLNA
-441 LIQRENWNE
+441 LIQRENWND
-450 SYKICQKII
+450 SYKICCKII
-459 GMNDYPVEIVG
+459 ETEKYPVEIVG

-477 RLGKNEEAFNFAK
+477 RLGKNNEAFDFAK
-490 TQLTKYPD
+490 SQLVKYPD
-498 DEIVLQA
+498 DETVLQA

-518 VIKYIDSLM
+518 VIKYIDSLLA
-527 VQATQKMKSYLFYV
+527 QANQKMKSYLFYV
-541 RSFLQVSEDKTL
+541 RSFLQVSEEKSL

-562 NPRNSNSLF
+562 NPRNSDSLF
-571 RLYEIYYDRQDYR
+571 RLYEIYFEKQDYR

>member
-1 MIFWVLALTKTVFK
+1 M
-15 KTFFLILFIVLL
+15 IVLL
-27 GNEAFCA
+27 GSEVFCA
-34 VKKSKKKT
+34 SKKTKKKSKK
-42 KNTEQQTESQ
+42 TEQKTEVQ
-52 QEQKNQ
+52 QEQ
-58 ENDEYIDINNDEVID
+58 ENKENIELINEEIIDGQVV
-73 NQAIK
+73 K
-78 LPVQKRTF
+78 LPAQKRTF

-116 YEEYEENEK
+116 SEEYEENEK

-140 SQKISWEQPEINIEN
+140 SQKITWEQPVTDIEN

-163 AKQGIFDSSTG
+163 AKQGVFDSSTG

-184 ALVLLSPVVTQT
+184 ALVLLSPVIAQSKEINNT
-196 NELNNSYNSVFE
+196 NQEILENCRNA
-208 SCQNSIQKAM
+208 IQKAM
-218 QFNQNS
+218 ELNQNS

-229 LMGVLFQKQGNYEE
+229 LMGVLLQKQEKYNE
-243 ALPYLKFAYDSSSKT
+243 ALAFLKFAYDSSSKT
-258 EEILLSYCD
+258 EEILLCYSNL
-267 VLYKSGN
+267 LYKTGN
-274 LELAQKIAQEF
+274 LESAQKIADELDPQN
-285 DSQDLNIQVLK
+285 LNIQVLK

-308 DNAELLVA
+308 DSAELLVA

-332 AKILVEKNDYIR
+332 AKILVEKKDYIR

-365 RSRIQ
+365 RARIQ

-388 QLYPDDIQVLMIAAK
+388 QLYPEETQVLMIAAK
-403 ISSLTDSPVAGKYAD
+403 ISSITDSPVAGKYAD
-418 QLTEKVLLKDPD
+418 QLTEKVLQKEPD
-430 NIEAMIYSLNA
+430 NIEAMVYSLNA
-441 LIQRENWNE
+441 LIQRENWND
-450 SYKICQKII
+450 SYKICCKII
-459 GMNDYPVEIVG
+459 ETEKYPVEIVG

-477 RLGKNEEAFNFAK
+477 RLGKNNEAFDFAK
-490 TQLTKYPD
+490 SQLVKYPD
-498 DEIVLQA
+498 DETVLQA

-518 VIKYIDSLM
+518 VIKYIDSLLA
-527 VQATQKMKSYLFYV
+527 QANQKMKSYLFYV
-541 RSFLQVSEDKTL
+541 RSFLQVSEEKSL

-562 NPRNSNSLF
+562 NPRNSDSLF
-571 RLYEIYYDRQDYR
+571 RLYEIYFEKQDYR

>member
-1 MIFWVLALTKTVFK
+1 M
-15 KTFFLILFIVLL
+15 IVLL
-27 GNEAFCA
+27 GSEVFCA
-34 VKKSKKKT
+34 SKKTKKKSKK
-42 KNTEQQTESQ
+42 TEQNAEVQ
-52 QEQKNQ
+52 QEQ
-58 ENDEYIDINNDEVID
+58 ENKENIELINEEIIDG
-73 NQAIK
+73 QAVK
-78 LPVQKRTF
+78 LPAQKRTF

-116 YEEYEENEK
+116 SEEYEENEK

-140 SQKISWEQPEINIEN
+140 SQKITWEQPVTDIEN

-163 AKQGIFDSSTG
+163 AKQGVFDSSTG

-184 ALVLLSPVVTQT
+184 ALVLLSPVIAQSKEINNT
-196 NELNNSYNSVFE
+196 NQEILENCRNA
-208 SCQNSIQKAM
+208 IQKAM
-218 QFNQNS
+218 ELNQNS

-229 LMGVLFQKQGNYEE
+229 LMGVLLQKQEKYNE
-243 ALPYLKFAYDSSSKT
+243 ALTFLKFAYDSSSKT
-258 EEILLSYCD
+258 EEILLCYSNL
-267 VLYKSGN
+267 LYKTGN
-274 LELAQKIAQEF
+274 LESAQKIADELDPQN
-285 DSQDLNIQVLK
+285 LNIQVLK

-308 DNAELLVA
+308 DSAELLVA

-365 RSRIQ
+365 RARIQ

-388 QLYPDDIQVLMIAAK
+388 QLYPEEIQVLMIAAK
-403 ISSLTDSPVAGKYAD
+403 ISSITDSPVAGKYAD
-418 QLTEKVLLKDPD
+418 QLTEKVLQKEPD
-430 NIEAMIYSLNA
+430 NIEAMVYSLNA
-441 LIQRENWNE
+441 LIQRENWND
-450 SYKICQKII
+450 SYKICCKII
-459 GMNDYPVEIVG
+459 ETEKYPVEIVG

-477 RLGKNEEAFNFAK
+477 RLGKNNEAFDFAK
-490 TQLTKYPD
+490 SQLVKYPD
-498 DEIVLQA
+498 DETVLQA

-518 VIKYIDSLM
+518 VIKYIDSLLA
-527 VQATQKMKSYLFYV
+527 QANQKMKSYLFYV
-541 RSFLQVSEDKTL
+541 RSFLQVSEEKSL

-562 NPRNSNSLF
+562 NPRNSDSLF
-571 RLYEIYYDRQDYR
+571 RLYEIYFEKQDYR

>member
-1 MIFWVLALTKTVFK
+1 M
-15 KTFFLILFIVLL
+15 IVLL
-27 GNEAFCA
+27 GSEVFCA
-34 VKKSKKKT
+34 SKKTKKKSKK
-42 KNTEQQTESQ
+42 TEQNAEVQ
-52 QEQKNQ
+52 QEQ
-58 ENDEYIDINNDEVID
+58 ENKENIELINEEIIDG
-73 NQAIK
+73 QAVK
-78 LPVQKRTF
+78 LPAQKRTF

-116 YEEYEENEK
+116 SEEYEENEK

-140 SQKISWEQPEINIEN
+140 SQKITWEQPVTDIEN

-163 AKQGIFDSSTG
+163 AKQGVFDSSTG

-184 ALVLLSPVVTQT
+184 ALVLLSPVIAQSKEINNT
-196 NELNNSYNSVFE
+196 NQEILENCRNA
-208 SCQNSIQKAM
+208 IQKAM
-218 QFNQNS
+218 EVNQNS

-229 LMGVLFQKQGNYEE
+229 LMGVLLQKQEKYNE
-243 ALPYLKFAYDSSSKT
+243 ALAFLKFAYDSSPKT
-258 EEILLSYCD
+258 EEILLCYSNL
-267 VLYKSGN
+267 LYKTGN
-274 LELAQKIAQEF
+274 LESAQKIADELDPQN
-285 DSQDLNIQVLK
+285 LNIQVLK

-308 DNAELLVA
+308 DSAELLVA

-365 RSRIQ
+365 RARIQ

-388 QLYPDDIQVLMIAAK
+388 QLYPEETQVLMIAAK
-403 ISSLTDSPVAGKYAD
+403 ISSITDSPVAGKYAD
-418 QLTEKVLLKDPD
+418 QLTEKVLQKEPD
-430 NIEAMIYSLNA
+430 NIEAMVYSLNA
-441 LIQRENWNE
+441 LIQRENWND
-450 SYKICQKII
+450 SYKICCKII
-459 GMNDYPVEIVG
+459 ETEKYPVEIVG

-477 RLGKNEEAFNFAK
+477 RLGKNNEAFDFAK
-490 TQLTKYPD
+490 SQLVKYPD
-498 DEIVLQA
+498 DETVLQA

-518 VIKYIDSLM
+518 VIKYIDSLLA
-527 VQATQKMKSYLFYV
+527 QANQKMKSYLFYV
-541 RSFLQVSEDKTL
+541 RSFLQVSEEKSL

-562 NPRNSNSLF
+562 NPRNSDSLF
-571 RLYEIYYDRQDYR
+571 RLYEIYFEKQDYR

>member
-1 MIFWVLALTKTVFK
+1 M
-15 KTFFLILFIVLL
+15 IVLL
-27 GNEAFCA
+27 GNEVFCA
-34 VKKSKKKT
+34 SKKTKKKSKK
-42 KNTEQQTESQ
+42 TEQNAEVQ
-52 QEQKNQ
+52 QEQ
-58 ENDEYIDINNDEVID
+58 ENKENIDLINEEIID
-73 NQAIK
+73 GQAVK
-78 LPVQKRTF
+78 LPAQKRTF

-116 YEEYEENEK
+116 SEEYEENEK

-140 SQKISWEQPEINIEN
+140 SQKITWEQPVTDIEN

-163 AKQGIFDSSTG
+163 AKQGVFDSITV
-174 DVDFLSTILP
+174 DLDFLSTILP
-184 ALVLLSPVVTQT
+184 ALVLLSPVIAQSKEINNT
-196 NELNNSYNSVFE
+196 NQEILENCRNA
-208 SCQNSIQKAM
+208 IQKAM
-218 QFNQNS
+218 EVNQNS

-229 LMGVLFQKQGNYEE
+229 LMGVLLQKQEKYNE
-243 ALPYLKFAYDSSSKT
+243 ALAFLKFAYDSSPKT
-258 EEILLSYCD
+258 EEILLCYSNL
-267 VLYKSGN
+267 LYKTGN
-274 LELAQKIAQEF
+274 LESAQKIADELDPQN
-285 DSQDLNIQVLK
+285 LNIQVLK

-308 DNAELLVA
+308 DSAELLVA

-365 RSRIQ
+365 RARIQ

-388 QLYPDDIQVLMIAAK
+388 QLYPEETQVLMIAAK
-403 ISSLTDSPVAGKYAD
+403 ISSITDSPVAGKYAD
-418 QLTEKVLLKDPD
+418 QLTEKVLQKEPD
-430 NIEAMIYSLNA
+430 NIEAMVYSLNA
-441 LIQRENWNE
+441 LIQRENWND
-450 SYKICQKII
+450 SYKICCKII
-459 GMNDYPVEIVG
+459 ETEKYPVEIVG

-477 RLGKNEEAFNFAK
+477 RLGKNNEAFDFAK
-490 TQLTKYPD
+490 SQLVKYPD
-498 DEIVLQA
+498 DETVLQA

-518 VIKYIDSLM
+518 VIKYIDSLLA
-527 VQATQKMKSYLFYV
+527 QANQKMKSYLFYV
-541 RSFLQVSEDKTL
+541 RSFLQVSEEKSL

-562 NPRNSNSLF
+562 NPRNSDSLF
-571 RLYEIYYDRQDYR
+571 RLYEIYFEKQDYR

>member
-1 MIFWVLALTKTVFK
+1 MPDLTKSVLK
-15 KTFFLILFIVLL
+15 KTFFLIFLIVLL
-27 GNEAFCA
+27 GNESFCA
-34 VKKSKKKT
+34 SKKT
-42 KNTEQQTESQ
+42 KKNKKTKQQTEIQ
-52 QEQKNQ
+52 QEQENQ
-58 ENDEYIDINNDEVID
+58 ENSKLNNDDIID
-73 NQAIK
+73 ELAIK
-78 LPVQKRTF
+78 LPAQKRTF

-105 LKNAMQLIKKS
+105 LKNAMQLIKKPS
-116 YEEYEENEK
+116 EEYEENEK
-125 VLISIAVQI
+125 VLISISVHI

-140 SQKISWEQPEINIEN
+140 SQKISWEQPVINIEN

-163 AKQGIFDSSTG
+163 AKQGVFDSSTG

-184 ALVLLSPVVTQT
+184 ALVVLSPIITQSNDFNKEKQT
-196 NELNNSYNSVFE
+196 IFENCQNAIQKSIELNP
-208 SCQNSIQKAM
+208 
-218 QFNQNS
+218 NS

-229 LMGVLFQKQGNYEE
+229 LMGILLQKQEKFND

-258 EEILLSYCD
+258 EEILLAYCD
-267 VLYKSGN
+267 VLFKTGN
-274 LELAQKIAQEF
+274 LELAQKISNQF
-285 DSQDLNIQVLK
+285 DSQDSNIQILK

-332 AKILVEKNDYIR
+332 AKILVEKKDYIR

-350 VYARQNDTSLDYLIL
+350 VYARQNDTSLDYLVL
-365 RSRIQ
+365 RAKIQ

-388 QLYPDDIQVLMIAAK
+388 QLYPDEIQVLMIAAK
-403 ISSLTDSPVAGKYAD
+403 ISSITDSPVAGKYAD
-418 QLTEKVLLKDPD
+418 QLTEKVLQKEPD

-450 SYKICQKII
+450 SYKFCRNII
-459 GMNDYPVEIVG
+459 EMDNCPVEIIG

-477 RLGKNEEAFNFAK
+477 KLGKNNEAFDFAK

-498 DEIVLQA
+498 DETVLQA
-505 YVFAYSKVGNRDA
+505 YVFAYSKIGNSDA

-527 VQATQKMKSYLFYV
+527 AQSTPKMKSYLFYV
-541 RSFLQVSEDKTL
+541 RSFLQVSEEKSL

-562 NPRNSNSLF
+562 NPRNSDSLF
-571 RLYEIYYDRQDYR
+571 RLYEIYYERQDYR

-604 KLNEALTKMVP
+604 RLNEALTKMVP

>member
-1 MIFWVLALTKTVFK
+1 MTKTVFK

-42 KNTEQQTESQ
+42 KNTEQQTEAQ

-140 SQKISWEQPEINIEN
+140 SQKISWEQPETNIEN

-196 NELNNSYNSVFE
+196 NELKNSYNSVFE

-218 QFNQNS
+218 QFNQDS

-274 LELAQKIAQEF
+274 LELAQKIVQEF
-285 DSQDLNIQVLK
+285 DSPDLNIQVLK

-332 AKILVEKNDYIR
+332 AKILVEKNDYIKEVKISKKLGNIIELTITEYQ
-344 AVSLLD
+344 AVALTVDGNMILSNGTVLENTYNLTD
-350 VYARQNDTSLDYLIL
+350 IPIMINTIDENKTFKNFANKFGQINNNIL
-365 RSRIQ
+365 RQISQIEYSPVEVDEDRFLLYMNDGNLVYITLTKINKLNKYDKIKDKLNGQ
-370 LDWSKN
+370 LGIIYLDSGDYVELKKN
-376 TTAATETIEKAL
+376 TIATNSTT
-388 QLYPDDIQVLMIAAK
+388 V
-403 ISSLTDSPVAGKYAD
+403 TDP
-418 QLTEKVLLKDPD
+418 
-430 NIEAMIYSLNA
+430 N
-441 LIQRENWNE
+441 NE
-450 SYKICQKII
+450 SDQS
-459 GMNDYPVEIVG
+459 
-470 KFVQICL
+470 
-477 RLGKNEEAFNFAK
+477 
-490 TQLTKYPD
+490 T
-498 DEIVLQA
+498 DE
-505 YVFAYSKVGNRDA
+505 
-518 VIKYIDSLM
+518 
-527 VQATQKMKSYLFYV
+527 
-541 RSFLQVSEDKTL
+541 
-553 ADLRSSLSM
+553 
-562 NPRNSNSLF
+562 
-571 RLYEIYYDRQDYR
+571 
-584 KAQYYLRQVVAIN
+584 
-597 PNNNSLK
+597 
-604 KLNEALTKMVP
+604 

>member
-1 MIFWVLALTKTVFK
+1 M
-15 KTFFLILFIVLL
+15 IVLL
-27 GNEAFCA
+27 GSEVFCA
-34 VKKSKKKT
+34 SKKTKKKSKK
-42 KNTEQQTESQ
+42 TEQNAEVQ
-52 QEQKNQ
+52 QEQ
-58 ENDEYIDINNDEVID
+58 ENKENIDLINEEIID
-73 NQAIK
+73 GQAVK
-78 LPVQKRTF
+78 LPAQKRTF

-116 YEEYEENEK
+116 SEEYEENEK

-140 SQKISWEQPEINIEN
+140 SQKITWEQPVTDIEN

-163 AKQGIFDSSTG
+163 AKQGVFDSSTG

-184 ALVLLSPVVTQT
+184 ALVLLSPVIAQSKEINNT
-196 NELNNSYNSVFE
+196 NQEILENCRNA
-208 SCQNSIQKAM
+208 IQKAM
-218 QFNQNS
+218 EVNQNS

-229 LMGVLFQKQGNYEE
+229 LMGVLLQKQEKYNE
-243 ALPYLKFAYDSSSKT
+243 ALAFLKFAYDSSPKT
-258 EEILLSYCD
+258 EEILLCYSNL
-267 VLYKSGN
+267 LYKTGN
-274 LELAQKIAQEF
+274 LESAQKIADELDPQN
-285 DSQDLNIQVLK
+285 LNIQVLK

-308 DNAELLVA
+308 DSAELLVA

-365 RSRIQ
+365 RARIQ

-388 QLYPDDIQVLMIAAK
+388 QLYPEETQVLMIAAK
-403 ISSLTDSPVAGKYAD
+403 ISSITDSPVAGKYAD
-418 QLTEKVLLKDPD
+418 QLTEKVLQKEPD
-430 NIEAMIYSLNA
+430 NIEAMVYSLNA
-441 LIQRENWNE
+441 LIQRENWND
-450 SYKICQKII
+450 SYKICCKII
-459 GMNDYPVEIVG
+459 ETEKYPVEIVG

-477 RLGKNEEAFNFAK
+477 RLGKNNEAFDFAK
-490 TQLTKYPD
+490 SQLAKYPD
-498 DEIVLQA
+498 DETVLQA

-518 VIKYIDSLM
+518 VIKYIDSLLA
-527 VQATQKMKSYLFYV
+527 QANQKMKSYLFYV
-541 RSFLQVSEDKTL
+541 RSFLQVSEEKSL

-562 NPRNSNSLF
+562 NPRNSDSLF
-571 RLYEIYYDRQDYR
+571 RLYEIYFEKQDYR

-604 KLNEALTKMVP
+604 KLNEVLTKMVP

>member
-1 MIFWVLALTKTVFK
+1 M
-15 KTFFLILFIVLL
+15 IVLL
-27 GNEAFCA
+27 GNEVFCA
-34 VKKSKKKT
+34 SKKTKKKSKK
-42 KNTEQQTESQ
+42 TEQKTEVQ
-52 QEQKNQ
+52 QEQ
-58 ENDEYIDINNDEVID
+58 ENKENIDLINEEIID
-73 NQAIK
+73 GQAVK
-78 LPVQKRTF
+78 LPAQKRTF

-116 YEEYEENEK
+116 SEDYEENEK

-140 SQKISWEQPEINIEN
+140 SQKITWEQPVTDIEN

-163 AKQGIFDSSTG
+163 AKQGVFDSSTG

-184 ALVLLSPVVTQT
+184 ALVLLSPVIAQSKEINNT
-196 NELNNSYNSVFE
+196 NQEILENCRNA
-208 SCQNSIQKAM
+208 IQKAM
-218 QFNQNS
+218 ELNQNS

-229 LMGVLFQKQGNYEE
+229 LMGVLLQKQEKYNE
-243 ALPYLKFAYDSSSKT
+243 ALTFLKFAYDSSSKT
-258 EEILLSYCD
+258 EEILLCYSNL
-267 VLYKSGN
+267 LYKTGN
-274 LELAQKIAQEF
+274 LESAQKIADELDPQN
-285 DSQDLNIQVLK
+285 LNIQVLK

-308 DNAELLVA
+308 DSAELLVA

-365 RSRIQ
+365 RARIQ

-388 QLYPDDIQVLMIAAK
+388 QLYPEETQVLMIAAK
-403 ISSLTDSPVAGKYAD
+403 ISSITDSPVAGKYAD
-418 QLTEKVLLKDPD
+418 QLTEKVLQKEPD
-430 NIEAMIYSLNA
+430 NIEAMVYSLNA
-441 LIQRENWNE
+441 LIQRENWND
-450 SYKICQKII
+450 SYKICCKII
-459 GMNDYPVEIVG
+459 ETEKYPVEIVG

-477 RLGKNEEAFNFAK
+477 RLGKNNEAFDFAK
-490 TQLTKYPD
+490 SQLVKYPD
-498 DEIVLQA
+498 DETVLQA

-518 VIKYIDSLM
+518 VIKYIDSLLA
-527 VQATQKMKSYLFYV
+527 QANQKMKSYLFYV
-541 RSFLQVSEDKTL
+541 RSFLQVSEEKSL

-562 NPRNSNSLF
+562 NPRNSDSLF
-571 RLYEIYYDRQDYR
+571 RLYEIYFEKQDYR

>member
-1 MIFWVLALTKTVFK
+1 M
-15 KTFFLILFIVLL
+15 IVLL
-27 GNEAFCA
+27 GSEVFCA
-34 VKKSKKKT
+34 SKKTKKKSKK
-42 KNTEQQTESQ
+42 TEQKTEVQ
-52 QEQKNQ
+52 QEQ
-58 ENDEYIDINNDEVID
+58 ENKENIELINEEIIDG
-73 NQAIK
+73 QAVK
-78 LPVQKRTF
+78 LPAQKRTF

-116 YEEYEENEK
+116 SEEYEENEK

-140 SQKISWEQPEINIEN
+140 SQKITWEQPVTDIEN

-163 AKQGIFDSSTG
+163 AKQGVFDSSTG

-184 ALVLLSPVVTQT
+184 ALVLLSPVIAQSKEINNT
-196 NELNNSYNSVFE
+196 NQEILENCRNA
-208 SCQNSIQKAM
+208 IQKAM
-218 QFNQNS
+218 ELNQNS

-229 LMGVLFQKQGNYEE
+229 LMGVLLQKQEKYNE
-243 ALPYLKFAYDSSSKT
+243 ALAFLKFAYDSSSKT
-258 EEILLSYCD
+258 EEILLCYSNL
-267 VLYKSGN
+267 LYKTGN
-274 LELAQKIAQEF
+274 LESAQKIADELDPQN
-285 DSQDLNIQVLK
+285 LNIQVLK

-308 DNAELLVA
+308 DSAELLVA

-332 AKILVEKNDYIR
+332 AKILVEKKDYIR

-365 RSRIQ
+365 RARIQ

-388 QLYPDDIQVLMIAAK
+388 QLYPEETQVLMIAAK
-403 ISSLTDSPVAGKYAD
+403 ISSITDSPVAGKYAD
-418 QLTEKVLLKDPD
+418 QLTEKVLQKEPD
-430 NIEAMIYSLNA
+430 NIEAMVYSLNA
-441 LIQRENWNE
+441 LIQRENWND
-450 SYKICQKII
+450 SYKICCKII
-459 GMNDYPVEIVG
+459 ETEKYPVEIVG

-477 RLGKNEEAFNFAK
+477 RLGKNNEAFDFAK
-490 TQLTKYPD
+490 SQLVKYPD
-498 DEIVLQA
+498 DETVLQA

-518 VIKYIDSLM
+518 VIKYIDSLLA
-527 VQATQKMKSYLFYV
+527 QANQKMKSYLFYV
-541 RSFLQVSEDKTL
+541 RSFLQVSEEKSL

-562 NPRNSNSLF
+562 NPRNSDSLF
-571 RLYEIYYDRQDYR
+571 RLYEIYFEKQDYR

>member
-1 MIFWVLALTKTVFK
+1 M
-15 KTFFLILFIVLL
+15 IVLL
-27 GNEAFCA
+27 GSEVFCA
-34 VKKSKKKT
+34 SKKTKKKSKK
-42 KNTEQQTESQ
+42 TEQKTEVQ
-52 QEQKNQ
+52 QAQ
-58 ENDEYIDINNDEVID
+58 ENKENIDLINEEIID
-73 NQAIK
+73 GQAVK
-78 LPVQKRTF
+78 LPAQKRTF

-116 YEEYEENEK
+116 SEDYEENEK

-140 SQKISWEQPEINIEN
+140 SQKITWEQPVTDIEN

-163 AKQGIFDSSTG
+163 AKQGVFDSSTG

-184 ALVLLSPVVTQT
+184 ALVLLSPVIAQSKEINNT
-196 NELNNSYNSVFE
+196 NQEILENCRNA
-208 SCQNSIQKAM
+208 IQKAM
-218 QFNQNS
+218 ELNQNS

-229 LMGVLFQKQGNYEE
+229 LMGVLLQKQEKYTE
-243 ALPYLKFAYDSSSKT
+243 ALAFLKFAYDSSSKT
-258 EEILLSYCD
+258 EEILLCYSNL
-267 VLYKSGN
+267 LYKTGN
-274 LELAQKIAQEF
+274 LESAQKIADELDPQN
-285 DSQDLNIQVLK
+285 LNIQVLK

-308 DNAELLVA
+308 DSAELLVA

-332 AKILVEKNDYIR
+332 AKILVEKKDYIR

-365 RSRIQ
+365 RARIQ

-388 QLYPDDIQVLMIAAK
+388 QLYPEETQVLMIAAK
-403 ISSLTDSPVAGKYAD
+403 ISSITDSPVAGKYAD
-418 QLTEKVLLKDPD
+418 QLTEKVLQKEPD
-430 NIEAMIYSLNA
+430 NIEAMVYSLNA
-441 LIQRENWNE
+441 LIQRENWND
-450 SYKICQKII
+450 SYKICCKII
-459 GMNDYPVEIVG
+459 ETEKYPVEIVG

-477 RLGKNEEAFNFAK
+477 RLGKNNEAFDFAK
-490 TQLTKYPD
+490 SQLVKYPD
-498 DEIVLQA
+498 DETVLQA

-518 VIKYIDSLM
+518 VIKYIDSLLA
-527 VQATQKMKSYLFYV
+527 QANQKMKSYLFYV
-541 RSFLQVSEDKTL
+541 RSFLQVSEEKSL

-562 NPRNSNSLF
+562 NPRNSDSLF
-571 RLYEIYYDRQDYR
+571 RLYEIYFEKQDYR

>member
-1 MIFWVLALTKTVFK
+1 M
-15 KTFFLILFIVLL
+15 IVLL
-27 GNEAFCA
+27 GNEVFCA
-34 VKKSKKKT
+34 SKKTKKKSKK
-42 KNTEQQTESQ
+42 TEQNAEVQ
-52 QEQKNQ
+52 QEQ
-58 ENDEYIDINNDEVID
+58 ENKENIELINEEIIDG
-73 NQAIK
+73 QAVK
-78 LPVQKRTF
+78 LPAQKRTF

-116 YEEYEENEK
+116 SEEYEENEK

-140 SQKISWEQPEINIEN
+140 SQKITWEQPVTDIEN

-163 AKQGIFDSSTG
+163 AKQGVFDSSTG

-184 ALVLLSPVVTQT
+184 ALVLLSPVIAQSKEINNT
-196 NELNNSYNSVFE
+196 NQEILENCRNA
-208 SCQNSIQKAM
+208 IQKAM
-218 QFNQNS
+218 ELNQNS

-229 LMGVLFQKQGNYEE
+229 LMGVLLQKQEKYNE
-243 ALPYLKFAYDSSSKT
+243 ALAFLKFAYDSSPKT
-258 EEILLSYCD
+258 EEILLCYSNL
-267 VLYKSGN
+267 LYKTGN
-274 LELAQKIAQEF
+274 LESAQKIADELDPQN
-285 DSQDLNIQVLK
+285 LNIQVLK

-308 DNAELLVA
+308 DSAELLVA

-332 AKILVEKNDYIR
+332 AKILVEKKDYIR

-365 RSRIQ
+365 RARIQ

-388 QLYPDDIQVLMIAAK
+388 QLYPEETQVLMIAAK
-403 ISSLTDSPVAGKYAD
+403 ISSITDSPVAGKYAD
-418 QLTEKVLLKDPD
+418 QLTEKVLQKEPD
-430 NIEAMIYSLNA
+430 NIEAMVYSLNA
-441 LIQRENWNE
+441 LIQRENWND
-450 SYKICQKII
+450 SYKICCKII
-459 GMNDYPVEIVG
+459 ETEKYPVEIVG

-477 RLGKNEEAFNFAK
+477 RLGKNNEAFDFAK
-490 TQLTKYPD
+490 SQLVKYPD
-498 DEIVLQA
+498 DETVLQA

-518 VIKYIDSLM
+518 VIKYIDSLLA
-527 VQATQKMKSYLFYV
+527 QANQKMKSYLFYV
-541 RSFLQVSEDKTL
+541 RSFLQVSEEKSL

-562 NPRNSNSLF
+562 NPRNSDSLF
-571 RLYEIYYDRQDYR
+571 RLYEIYFEKQDYR

>member
-1 MIFWVLALTKTVFK
+1 M
-15 KTFFLILFIVLL
+15 IVLL
-27 GNEAFCA
+27 GSEVFCA
-34 VKKSKKKT
+34 SKKTKKKSKK
-42 KNTEQQTESQ
+42 TEQKTEVQ
-52 QEQKNQ
+52 QEQ
-58 ENDEYIDINNDEVID
+58 ENKENIDLINEEIID
-73 NQAIK
+73 GQAVK
-78 LPVQKRTF
+78 LPAQKRTF

-116 YEEYEENEK
+116 SEEYEENEK

-140 SQKISWEQPEINIEN
+140 SQKITWEQPVTDIEN

-163 AKQGIFDSSTG
+163 AKQGVFDSSTG

-184 ALVLLSPVVTQT
+184 ALVLLSPVIAQSKEINNT
-196 NELNNSYNSVFE
+196 NQEILENCRNA
-208 SCQNSIQKAM
+208 IQKAM
-218 QFNQNS
+218 EVNQNS

-229 LMGVLFQKQGNYEE
+229 LMGVLLQKQEKYNE
-243 ALPYLKFAYDSSSKT
+243 ALAFLKFAYDSSPKT
-258 EEILLSYCD
+258 EEILLCYSNL
-267 VLYKSGN
+267 LYKTGN
-274 LELAQKIAQEF
+274 LESAQKIADELDPQN
-285 DSQDLNIQVLK
+285 LNIQVLK

-308 DNAELLVA
+308 DSAELLVA

-365 RSRIQ
+365 RARIQ

-388 QLYPDDIQVLMIAAK
+388 QLYPEETQVLMIAAK
-403 ISSLTDSPVAGKYAD
+403 ISSITDSPVAGKYAD
-418 QLTEKVLLKDPD
+418 QLTEKVLQKEPD
-430 NIEAMIYSLNA
+430 NIEAMVYSLNA
-441 LIQRENWNE
+441 LIQRENWND
-450 SYKICQKII
+450 SYKICCKII
-459 GMNDYPVEIVG
+459 ETEKYPVEIVG

-477 RLGKNEEAFNFAK
+477 RLGKNNEAFDFAK
-490 TQLTKYPD
+490 SQLVKYPD
-498 DEIVLQA
+498 DETVLQA

-518 VIKYIDSLM
+518 VIKYIDSLLA
-527 VQATQKMKSYLFYV
+527 QANQKMKSYLFYV
-541 RSFLQVSEDKTL
+541 RSFLQVSEEKSL

-562 NPRNSNSLF
+562 NPRNSDSLF
-571 RLYEIYYDRQDYR
+571 RLYEIYFEKQDYR